1 MPEWD
6 SGDRF
11 SVCAVVTDISGIV
24 DVVLVMVRVELRQGG
39 TEAS

>member
-11 SVCAVVTDISGIV
+11 SVNAVVMDISGIV

-39 TEAS
+39 IEAS